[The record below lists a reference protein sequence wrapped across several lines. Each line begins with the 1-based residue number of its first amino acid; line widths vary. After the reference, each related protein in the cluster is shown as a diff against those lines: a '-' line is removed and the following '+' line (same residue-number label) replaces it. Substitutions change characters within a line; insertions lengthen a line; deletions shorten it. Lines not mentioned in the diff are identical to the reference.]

1 MAFPVLR
8 HGRTPR
14 ALDVWTPVGTPF
26 PEFDELA
33 RLLHDRTGGAQQAWR
48 PAADVRETDE
58 EYVVEVEVPGVAR
71 EDITVDLD
79 GTVLSVSGEVAERA
93 SNYRRRTR
101 RTGQFRYAVTL
112 PEGVDTEQIGAEL
125 ADGVLTVRVP
135 KQPDEGT
142 RRIEIK

>member
-8 HGRTPR
+8 TRTPR
-14 ALDVWTPVGTPF
+14 TLHAPAPTWSPLR
-26 PEFDELA
+26 EFDELQ
-33 RLLHDRTGGAQQAWR
+33 RLLAGAADNRTAAWS

-58 EYVVEVEVPGVAR
+58 GYAVDVELPGVKR
-71 EDITVDLD
+71 EDIAVDLAEGRLTID
-79 GTVLSVSGEVAERA
+79 GEIAEREG
-93 SNYRRRTR
+93 NFRRRAR

-112 PEGVDTEQIGAEL
+112 PEGVDPNQVSAEL

-135 KQPDEGT
+135 KRPEDAA